1 MRRFVPGLAALLAL
15 AAATVAIEPTAEA
28 QEIQLTGPLAGA
40 PAVKKLRLYREGR
53 FTVAPSFGFTLLDEY
68 SKTFLA
74 GGQVQYNI
82 FDWLGVGVYGAG
94 AIFSSTNLTDQTA
107 AIAPRNTFTAGNV
120 GPDCPAGTN
129 PAGCRTPGGTQTFTN
144 QVGRMTFMI
153 VPQAQAIP
161 FRGKLS
167 LFEKLFVDTDFY
179 LHAGVAIVGLEE
191 RAECGTTGKPACTD
205 PSTFSR
211 SGRIAPAPSFG
222 LGLNFFFNDL
232 IALGVEYRAFPFS
245 WNRGG
250 YDSKGGP
257 PDGNFPDQKVSGP
270 DGGFYFNQ
278 MISFNLG
285 FTFGTRKLSE

>member
-1 MRRFVPGLAALLAL
+1 MRRIVPGLAALLAI
-15 AAATVAIEPTAEA
+15 AAATVAVEPTAEA
-28 QEIQLTGPLAGA
+28 QEIQITGPLAGA

-74 GGQVQYNI
+74 GGQLQYNI

-94 AIFSSTNLTDQTA
+94 AIFSTTDLTDQTN
-107 AIAPRNTFTAGNV
+107 AIAPRNNFTAGNV
-120 GPDCPAGTN
+120 APQCPPNGLCANKGSN
-129 PAGCRTPGGTQTFTN
+129 DFAS

-153 VPQAQAIP
+153 VPQAQAVP

-191 RAECGTTGKPACTD
+191 RGECGTSGKPACTA
-205 PSTFSR
+205 PTSFAR
-211 SGRIAPAPSFG
+211 AGRVAPAPSFG
-222 LGLNFFFNDL
+222 LGLNFYFNDL

-250 YDSKGGP
+250 YDSKGGK
-257 PDGNFPDQKVSGP
+257 PDGNFPDQQVSGP

-278 MISFNLG
+278 MISFNVG
-285 FTFGTRKLSE
+285 FTFGTRKVSE